1 MDREMGQD
9 MDREMVLRGREEGE
23 KRGFRMRCCP
33 LILILILMGGLSGWS
48 ISMGLLLLVSD
59 I

>member
-33 LILILILMGGLSGWS
+33 LILILMGGLSGWS
-48 ISMGLLLLVSD
+48 MSMGLLLLVSD